1 VTRLWSAIG
10 FVFALALLG
19 LGGWAVVRGVEADP
33 SVVGSFATALGAIIA
48 VVIQRSREKRQELE
62 QSHREKL
69 APIYEELLDTMR
81 DFESRGE
88 AENEAFFKRLQTKLL
103 LYGPTP
109 VIQEWLAWR
118 RLGETLSEPNIT
130 LVLTWERVLRAIRKD
145 LGHDDTDLQPG
156 DLLRV
161 FVNDL
166 DEALA
171 ADGASENP

>member
-1 VTRLWSAIG
+1 MTRVWSVIG

-19 LGGWAVVRGVEADP
+19 LGGWAVVRGVETDP
-33 SVVGSFATALGAIIA
+33 SVVGSFATALGAIVA

-69 APIYEELLDTMR
+69 APIYEELLDNMR
-81 DFESRGE
+81 DFESREE

-118 RLGETLSEPNIT
+118 RLGETLTEPNIT

-166 DEALA
+166 DDALA
-171 ADGASENP
+171 TDAASENP